1 MSGTRRDAR
10 ATTVGRD
17 TRRAVRA
24 PLILERLGGAIPDAR
39 IALEYASTWQL
50 LAATL
55 LSAQSTDQ
63 RVNIVT
69 RRLFARFPDPAST
82 AAATQQDIE
91 GLIGELGLF
100 RNKAKNLRATAAI
113 LVDRY
118 DGQVPGDMAALIA
131 LPGVAR
137 KTANVV
143 LGNGFGVN
151 EGIAVDTHVG
161 RLARRLGLSRAQDPV
176 GVERDLMALYPR
188 ARWLAVSDLLIHHG
202 RGACDA
208 RARQCDV
215 CPVEDLCP
223 SSWVAGRD
231 DRR

>member
-1 MSGTRRDAR
+1 M
-10 ATTVGRD
+10 TVGRD

-24 PLILERLGGAIPDAR
+24 PLVLERLAEALPDAR
-39 IALEYASTWQL
+39 IALDFTTTWEL
-50 LAATL
+50 LAATI
-55 LSAQSTDQ
+55 LSAQSTDE
-63 RVNIVT
+63 RVNRVT
-69 RRLFARFPDPAST
+69 PGLFARFPDPVAM
-82 AAATQQDIE
+82 AGATQEEVE

-100 RNKAKNLRATAAI
+100 RNKARNLRAAAARI
-113 LVDRY
+113 VEEH
-118 DGQVPGDMAALIA
+118 GGEVPADMGALIA

-143 LGNGFGVN
+143 LANAFGIH

-161 RLARRLGLSRAQDPV
+161 RLARRLALSRAADPV

-188 ARWLAVSDLLIHHG
+188 ERWLAVSDLLIHHG

-208 RARQCDV
+208 RSRRCDA
-215 CPVEDLCP
+215 CPIEDLCP